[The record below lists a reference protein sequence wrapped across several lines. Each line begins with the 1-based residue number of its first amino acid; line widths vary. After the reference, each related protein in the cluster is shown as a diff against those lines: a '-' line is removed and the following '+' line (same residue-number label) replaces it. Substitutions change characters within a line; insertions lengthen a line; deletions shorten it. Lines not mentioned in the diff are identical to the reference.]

1 MATVEAHTKLVCL
14 TLARD
19 TFTEL
24 LGPLERLMER
34 EKSPQVRGARVWVG
48 MWVWRVCGC
57 ARAHD
62 ASASAAG
69 LLDQEHGAWLTHVR
83 IPPPM

>member
-1 MATVEAHTKLVCL
+1 MATVEAHPRLVCL

-34 EKSPQVRGARVWVG
+34 EKSPQVWGGGGRRWCNVVCVRVITFTV
-48 MWVWRVCGC
+48 
-57 ARAHD
+57 
-62 ASASAAG
+62 
-69 LLDQEHGAWLTHVR
+69 
-83 IPPPM
+83 